1 MIKLLTSILLFA
13 YTITAFANE
22 LSDKKIK
29 ALSKLESAFALTSDT
44 VTTKISPKIKSQPD
58 LELQINNQW
67 QLEFK
72 SQQNIT
78 INKISL
84 TIDNVTVANQVN
96 LLIPEKKTP
105 VKYLFASDNLNQ
117 QLQIITKGY
126 KILGLMQQLLAND
139 YQGYEDYRYKVVR
152 VTLTYTDNQQ
162 IHNETTTNFL
172 LLYAK

>member
-1 MIKLLTSILLFA
+1 MIKLLTSLLLVAYSTTIFA
-13 YTITAFANE
+13 SE

-29 ALSKLESAFALTSDT
+29 GLAQLESAFALTSET
-44 VTTKISPKIKSQPD
+44 MTTKTTPKIKAQPN

-96 LLIPEKKTP
+96 LLIPENKTP

-117 QLQIITKGY
+117 QVQITTKGY

-152 VTLTYTDNQQ
+152 VTLTHTNNQQ
-162 IHNETTTNFL
+162 IYNETTTNFL